1 MCAELYGVGAAE
13 PGQPEEQVRGN
24 IRAPG
29 SLKRKHVTPEYL
41 DGYDAGTK
49 CKGRDQND
57 LFKIL
62 IEPPQGRQ
70 NCGLHE
76 QRASQ
81 SLSCRSSLSCRR
93 RQIGRASCRERVC
106 KSV

>member
-57 LFKIL
+57 LFKIV
-62 IEPPQGRQ
+62 IEPTKGRQ

-76 QRASQ
+76 KRAYPRSDE
-81 SLSCRSSLSCRR
+81 SRVGKERVRTCRSRW
-93 RQIGRASCRERVC
+93 
-106 KSV
+106 